1 MEAVMGGWRFHSDGN
16 VEFDFHDFAHYEAE
30 ELAPQV
36 ARAAWQRGCSYV
48 TLSHGAGDVPSSGWW
63 PHTRGSIKRALY
75 SLWNQGAFNEWAWY
89 RRSVKHSTTPTRI
102 RLALRPNTKPTRG
115 ELPDCGAGLYS

>member
-1 MEAVMGGWRFHSDGN
+1 MGGWRYLSEGH
-16 VEFDFHDFAHYEAE
+16 VEFDFHDFAHHEAE

-36 ARAAWQRGCSYV
+36 VRAAWERGCSSV
-48 TLSHGAGDVPSSGWW
+48 SLSHGAGDVPTSGWW

-89 RRSVKHSTTPTRI
+89 RRSVKHRRSATRI
-102 RLALRPNTKPTRG
+102 HLALRPNANPNVG
-115 ELPDCGAGLYS
+115 DLPEFGAGLYS